1 VADLYVGTQEEAAE
15 AYDIAAI
22 KFRGLNAVTNFDMS
36 RYDVKSI
43 IESSSLPVGSTTKR
57 PKDGTDQSDIDVNGN
72 CAEVAGPMTA
82 TNQLTDGIGSS
93 GPEHCGY
100 SGWSPAAMVP
110 ISLQYSK
117 GRGHSKLWCKEELD
131 GAVVSA
137 AHNLHQLQHIPASAG
152 THNFFQPSQVQD
164 VAGAVDVPS
173 LSVDTNSLLYDRGI
187 GYHGTMG
194 FGYAMPVAT
203 LVDGN
208 LAASGYGVEDDTTSE
223 RYGGRGNLY
232 YLSQDL
238 PVTNSGKADSYEHG
252 VGSESWLPSNLPVI
266 LQKAAN
272 VTVCHDT
279 PVFSGWK

>member
-1 VADLYVGTQEEAAE
+1 MADLYVGTQEEAAE

-82 TNQLTDGIGSS
+82 TNLLTDGIGSY

-131 GAVVSA
+131 GASAAMVVSA
-137 AHNLHQLQHIPASAG
+137 AHNLH
-152 THNFFQPSQVQD
+152 
-164 VAGAVDVPS
+164 
-173 LSVDTNSLLYDRGI
+173 
-187 GYHGTMG
+187 
-194 FGYAMPVAT
+194 
-203 LVDGN
+203 
-208 LAASGYGVEDDTTSE
+208 
-223 RYGGRGNLY
+223 
-232 YLSQDL
+232 
-238 PVTNSGKADSYEHG
+238 
-252 VGSESWLPSNLPVI
+252 
-266 LQKAAN
+266 
-272 VTVCHDT
+272 
-279 PVFSGWK
+279 